1 MPETIFIFRE
11 TLKPKL
17 RPRSMDWDRDLEITM
32 AFSTKKGN
40 MRIVQVAPLIES
52 VPPKH
57 YGGTERIVS
66 YLTEEL
72 VRAGHDVTL
81 FASGD
86 SVTSARLVASCQRS
100 LRKNERCKEPVAREV
115 LLLDHLIEHIDEF
128 DLIHFHIGYLHFP
141 ICRYLRVPH
150 VTTLHG
156 RLDIPDLVP
165 VFDRFRNERLISI
178 SNAQRQPL
186 PWANWQATVYHGLPK
201 DLFQFHPQAGDYLAF
216 LGRISP
222 EKRVDRA
229 IEIAKRA
236 GMRLKIAAKVDRAD
250 RRYFK
255 QVVEP
260 LLNDPCVEWVGEI
273 SDQEKNDFLG
283 NAYALLFPIDWP
295 EPFGLVMIEA
305 MACGTPVIAYDGG
318 SVPEVMEDGVTG
330 FIVSELNDAAEAI
343 RRVSNLSRARCREV
357 FEKRFTATRMAKDY
371 IGVYKRLIHSN
382 VGRNQNSVATSPRA
396 LISA

>member
-1 MPETIFIFRE
+1 
-11 TLKPKL
+11 
-17 RPRSMDWDRDLEITM
+17 
-32 AFSTKKGN
+32 
-40 MRIVQVAPLIES
+40 MRIAQVAPLIES

-86 SVTSARLVASCQRS
+86 SVTSARLIAPCQRS
-100 LRKNERCKEPVAREV
+100 LRKNERCKDPVAREV
-115 LLLDHLIEHIDEF
+115 LLLDHVIEHVDEF
-128 DLIHFHIGYLHFP
+128 DLLHFHTGYLHFP
-141 ICRYLRVPH
+141 ISRYLRVPH

-156 RLDIPDLVP
+156 RLDIPDVIP
-165 VFDRFRNERLISI
+165 VFDRFRNEPLISI

-186 PWANWQATVYHGLPK
+186 EWANWQATIYHGLPTEQ
-201 DLFQFHPQAGDYLAF
+201 FQCRPNPGDYLAF

-222 EKRVDRA
+222 EKRADRA

-236 GMRLKIAAKVDRAD
+236 GMPLKLAAKVDRAD

-255 QVVEP
+255 RVIEP
-260 LLNDPCVEWVGEI
+260 LLAESHVDWVGEI
-273 SDQEKNDFLG
+273 TDRDKNEFLG

-305 MACGTPVIAYDGG
+305 MACGTPVIAYNSG

-330 FIVSELNDAAEAI
+330 FIVEGLDDAAKSVS
-343 RRVSNLSRARCREV
+343 RVCDVSRARCRNT
-357 FEKRFTATRMAKDY
+357 FERRFAASRMASDY
-371 IGVYKRLIHSN
+371 IEIYKRLIETDMRKS
-382 VGRNQNSVATSPRA
+382 RNGMLTSVPS
-396 LISA
+396 LISIDEANQTTRATDATLTV

>member
-1 MPETIFIFRE
+1 
-11 TLKPKL
+11 L
-17 RPRSMDWDRDLEITM
+17 DLAKE
-32 AFSTKKGN
+32 KEN
-40 MRIVQVAPLIES
+40 MRIAQIAPLIES

-86 SVTSARLVASCQRS
+86 SVTKARLVASCERS
-100 LRKNERCKEPVAREV
+100 LRKNERCKDPVAREV
-115 LLLDHLIEHIDEF
+115 LLIDHVVEHVKEF
-128 DLIHFHIGYLHFP
+128 DVIHFHTGYLHFP
-141 ICRYLRVPH
+141 VCRYLSVPH

-165 VFDRFRNERLISI
+165 VFDRFRNEPLISI

-186 PWANWQATVYHGLPK
+186 PWAHWQETIYHGLPK
-201 DLFQFHPQAGDYLAF
+201 DLLEFRANQGDYLAF

-236 GMRLKIAAKVDRAD
+236 SMPLKIAAKVDRVD

-255 QVVEP
+255 RDIEP
-260 LLNDPCVEWVGEI
+260 LINQSHVQWVGEI
-273 SDQEKNDFLG
+273 SDRQKNDFLG

-305 MACGTPVIAYDGG
+305 MACGTPVIAYDRG
-318 SVPEVMEDGVTG
+318 SVPEVMDDGVTG
-330 FIVSELNDAAEAI
+330 FIVQNLDDAVKAVS
-343 RRVSNLSRARCREV
+343 RVGDLSRAHCREV
-357 FEKRFTATRMAKDY
+357 FEKRFSASRMASDYVVAYKDL
-371 IGVYKRLIHSN
+371 IESGAGKNRLSASALPLPGKRLDKLTAVRTI
-382 VGRNQNSVATSPRA
+382 
-396 LISA
+396 